1 MENDDKPSGSLHEE
15 THLRVLR
22 LLENNSQLNQR
33 ELAENLG
40 VSVGKINYCLKAL
53 LDSGFIK
60 MQNFR
65 NSQNRM
71 AYLYMLTPMGIAQK
85 GLLTKRFLDIKLAEY
100 ESLKQE
106 IELLTK
112 EVEIVKSLVDFDKY
126 Q

>member
-22 LLENNSQLNQR
+22 LLEKNSRMNQR

-53 LDSGFIK
+53 LDRGFIK
-60 MQNFR
+60 IQNFR

-71 AYLYMLTPMGIAQK
+71 AYVYLLTPIGIAQK
-85 GLLTKRFLDIKLAEY
+85 GLLTKRFLEIKLAEY

-112 EVEIVKSLVDFDKY
+112 EVEIVKSLDDVDKY